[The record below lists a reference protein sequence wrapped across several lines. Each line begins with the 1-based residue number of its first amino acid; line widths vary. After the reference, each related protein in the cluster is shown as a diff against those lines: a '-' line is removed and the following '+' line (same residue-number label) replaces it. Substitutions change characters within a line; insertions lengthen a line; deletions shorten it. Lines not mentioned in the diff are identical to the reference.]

1 MINMRTA
8 TLNLE
13 IDGRTVAT
21 SRILLHSRAAGAYVE
36 ADLSKGERLA
46 VDDIVQVI
54 YDSGSGDR
62 TLLATARVFAVP
74 RSDSRNIIFA
84 SDLYRDKLKTI
95 IPAGAWRKA
104 DAAEIMESVM
114 ADCDVDAFDSS
125 ALDGL
130 RLPHFSYQAQNGWTV
145 LRSLLR
151 AVNVMEGMS
160 LMILPSFDGTLRVDE
175 YDGLTGDYVPLQLDL
190 ENVMTLGG
198 DRLIAHLVDAVYG
211 QEVFVDG
218 VSRGRIKE
226 AVLSASANDREARIW
241 LE

>member
-190 ENVMTLGG
+190 KNVMTLGG